1 MTAMTV
7 KQCRDQ
13 ELEDKGDIDD
23 NTPIKTIKAREI
35 SSSDSDSDSDSDSG
49 KNSLEQ
55 TGSKKED
62 TETASAEPDFFNQLP
77 KRGKPG

>member
-35 SSSDSDSDSDSDSG
+35 SSSDSDSDSDE
-49 KNSLEQ
+49 NSLE
-55 TGSKKED
+55 
-62 TETASAEPDFFNQLP
+62 
-77 KRGKPG
+77 

>member
-1 MTAMTV
+1 MTVMTV

-13 ELEDKGDIDD
+13 ELSERGDFDD

-35 SSSDSDSDSDSDSG
+35 SSSDSDTGSDS
-49 KNSLEQ
+49 NEESLKQNEDKEEDAET
-55 TGSKKED
+55 TG
-62 TETASAEPDFFNQLP
+62 TEPDFFNQLP